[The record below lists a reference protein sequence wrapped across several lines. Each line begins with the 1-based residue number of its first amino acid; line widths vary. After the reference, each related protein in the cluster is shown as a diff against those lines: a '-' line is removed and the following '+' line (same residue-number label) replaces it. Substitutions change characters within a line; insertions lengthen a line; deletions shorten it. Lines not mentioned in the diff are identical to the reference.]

1 MPYERDWIDQRN
13 SMNYIVCTGKI
24 TTTTTTN
31 TEDRAGI
38 ILLNL
43 GNQFLM
49 SPAMIYGQYRE
60 VWKEGSV

>member
-1 MPYERDWIDQRN
+1 
-13 SMNYIVCTGKI
+13 MNYIVCTGKI

-49 SPAMIYGQYRE
+49 SPAMIYSQYRE
-60 VWKEGSV
+60 AQKEGSV